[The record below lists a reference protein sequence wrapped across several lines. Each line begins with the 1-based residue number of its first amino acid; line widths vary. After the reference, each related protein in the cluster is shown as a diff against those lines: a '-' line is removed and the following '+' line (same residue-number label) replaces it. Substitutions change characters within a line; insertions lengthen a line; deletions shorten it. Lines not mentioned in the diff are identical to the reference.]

1 MDKVL
6 ILADSRKYIRSN
18 CFQLQLHESI
28 KRHKKDFQIE
38 YFYLNPKELQFFDML
53 KHRSKSFRFVLS
65 TLRQRVLFNNISLI
79 TKIVGDTPLKV
90 YDQDPWQN
98 YIDNSL
104 TNGCYALLQSNFRL
118 SNIFVTSNY
127 WANYISKVDKIP
139 SIFVKMGMLP
149 KLCQIGSTQ
158 VERGKSVEFKGSV
171 HPHRHEAFNIMG
183 KNGQIIKINSEILKY
198 PRYLKYLQNLAIFV
212 HDESGDWICRGEKIP
227 MGTGM
232 WVKDIEV
239 ASQGCF
245 SIRNFSEEC
254 KTYSVDN
261 IPLIK
266 FYNDPSEVKNIVD
279 EIFSLSEK
287 EFIQIQ
293 SSSVQYISANDNW
306 AETTNRIF
314 NL

>member
-28 KRHKKDFQIE
+28 KMHKKDFQIE
-38 YFYLNPKELQFFDML
+38 YYYLNPRELQNFEMF
-53 KHRSKSFRFVLS
+53 KHKSKSFRWALS

-104 TNGCYALLQSNFRL
+104 TNGCYTLLQNNFQL

-127 WANYISKVDKIP
+127 WANYISNVDKIP

-171 HPHRHEAFNIMG
+171 HPHRQEAFSIMS
-183 KNGQIIKINSEILKY
+183 NHGQVIKINLEILKY

-245 SIRNFSEEC
+245 SIRNYNEES
-254 KTYSVDN
+254 KTYSINN
-261 IPLIK
+261 IPLIR
-266 FYNDPSEVKNIVD
+266 FYNNPSEVKNIVD

-287 EFIQIQ
+287 EFSEIQ
-293 SSSVQYISANDNW
+293 SSSVHYISANDNW
-306 AETTNRIF
+306 AETTNKIF

>member
-28 KRHKKDFQIE
+28 KIHEKNFQIN
-38 YFYLNPKELQFFDML
+38 YFYLNPKELQNFEMF
-53 KHRSKSFRFVLS
+53 KHKSKSFRWVLS

-104 TNGCYALLQSNFRL
+104 TNGCYTLLQSNFQL

-171 HPHRHEAFNIMG
+171 HPHRQDAFNIMS

-245 SIRNFSEEC
+245 SIRNYNEES
-254 KTYSVDN
+254 KTYSIDN

-287 EFIQIQ
+287 QFTEIQT
-293 SSSVQYISANDNW
+293 SSVQYITANDNW
-306 AETTNRIF
+306 SETVNKIF
-314 NL
+314 NS